1 MIQDMGL
8 FFTYLPALGDARE
21 VSVKSDVSAQALPVF
36 EGPGP
41 EVFVEFADDG
51 AAGLLLAGHGLLR
64 LVGGLYCWERG
75 RLGLK
80 SG

>member
-1 MIQDMGL
+1 MGL
-8 FFTYLPALGDARE
+8 FFTYLPALGDAPV
-21 VSVKSDVSAQALPVF
+21 VSVKSDIPAQALPVF

-41 EVFVEFADDG
+41 EVFVEFANDG
-51 AAGLLLAGHGLLR
+51 AGRLLALLAGHGLLR

-75 RLGLK
+75 RLGLR